1 MELAE
6 SSALEVKISP
16 VTPPPAAPWSCTMGP
31 EPEVEIMVTGGFMGL
46 FRGNII
52 KGIDGI

>member
-16 VTPPPAAPWSCTMGP
+16 VTPPPAAPWSCTMGL